1 MLRFSIQWNEDGN
14 DNYDLDAHCIEPTG
28 NEIYFNNGRKP
39 DFSPL
44 GGQLDIDIIH
54 PNGKIAV
61 ENITW
66 GNLSRMKNGTYKFF
80 VHQYLGSVRKGFRAE
95 IEFNGQIYSFDYNKS
110 MRTGEKVQV
119 ADVTLE
125 NGNFTIKE
133 YITSNMS
140 SKEVW
145 GITTNQFVSV
155 MCYSPN
161 YWDEQQGI
169 GNKHYFFMLKNCI
182 NPESPNGF
190 FNEYLKQELVQH
202 KRVFEA
208 LGSKMRVEQTD
219 DQLSGI
225 GFSSTQRNE
234 LVVKVKGN
242 TERILKIKF

>member
-1 MLRFSIQWNEDGN
+1 MSFVRMRDNLIAHFNQITKDVDNIFEVAVDKGEMWN
-14 DNYDLDAHCIEPTG
+14 
-28 NEIYFNNGRKP
+28 
-39 DFSPL
+39 
-44 GGQLDIDIIH
+44 
-54 PNGKIAV
+54 
-61 ENITW
+61 
-66 GNLSRMKNGTYKFF
+66 
-80 VHQYLGSVRKGFRAE
+80 
-95 IEFNGQIYSFDYNKS
+95 YNKS
-110 MRTGEKVQV
+110 MRSGEKVQV

-145 GITTNQFVSV
+145 GITTNQFVPVSV

-242 TERILKIKF
+242 TERILRVRF